1 MNDNFFSIIPYSKQS
16 TTLANKK
23 ITLRKTHMKTETMK
37 AIVWTQ
43 YGAPEIGLQLKE
55 ITKPTPKDNEL
66 LIKIHA
72 STVTSGDSRLRR
84 ADPFAVRFFNGLF
97 RPKKITILG
106 NELAGEIESVGKNVE
121 QFKIGD
127 KVFGQ
132 AGLGLG
138 ANAEYLCLPEDGSI
152 AIMPSNSSF
161 EEAAAIPFGGSTAL
175 HFLRRGNIQSGNK
188 VLVYGASGSLGTAAV
203 QLAKHFGA
211 EVTGVCSTTNIELV
225 KSLGADKVIDY
236 SKEDFTKSGELY
248 DIIFDTNGKSPF
260 SGCVKSLKQ
269 QGVYL
274 RAVHISLSAIFHGLW
289 VSLTT
294 SKKVIGG
301 LATERKENIEF
312 LKGLIEAGKLK
323 PVIDKRYPFEKI
335 AEAHRHVDGGHKKGN
350 VVVSWG

>member
-1 MNDNFFSIIPYSKQS
+1 MQP
-16 TTLANKK
+16 
-23 ITLRKTHMKTETMK
+23 ETMK

-43 YGAPEIGLQLKE
+43 YGPPEIGLQLKE
-55 ITKPTPKDNEL
+55 IKTPTPKDNEL

-72 STVTSGDSRLRR
+72 SSVTYGDSRLRR

-97 RPKKITILG
+97 TPKKITILG
-106 NELAGEIESVGKNVE
+106 NELAGEIEAVGKSVTL
-121 QFKIGD
+121 FKKGD

-138 ANAEYLCLPEDGSI
+138 ANAEYICLPESGSL
-152 AIMPSNSSF
+152 ALMPSNLTY
-161 EEAAAIPFGGSTAL
+161 EEAAAIPFGGSTSL
-175 HFLRRGNIQSGNK
+175 HFLRRGNIKSGNK
-188 VLVYGASGSLGTAAV
+188 VLIYGASGSLGTAAV
-203 QLAKHFGA
+203 QLAKYFGA
-211 EVTGVCSTTNIELV
+211 EVTGVCSTANFDLV

-236 SKEDFTKSGELY
+236 TKEDFTKSGEAF
-248 DIIFDTNGKSPF
+248 DIIFDTIGKSPF
-260 SGCVKSLKQ
+260 SGCVNSLKRN
-269 QGVYL
+269 GIYL

-335 AEAHRHVDGGHKKGN
+335 AEAHRYVDGGHKKGN